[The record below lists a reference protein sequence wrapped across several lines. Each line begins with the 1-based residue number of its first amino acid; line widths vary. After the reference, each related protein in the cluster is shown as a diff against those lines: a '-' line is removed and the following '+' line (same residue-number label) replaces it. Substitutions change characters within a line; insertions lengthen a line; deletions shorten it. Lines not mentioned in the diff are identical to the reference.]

1 MSGVTVHNGAV
12 IAAGAVVTKDVPPY
26 AIVGGNPAKVIKY
39 RFSDDVIEKLL
50 KISWWNWN
58 SQEII
63 ERADDIWG
71 SVDEFVDKYF
81 LEAEEEYLKALDSKN
96 PFPEVGGQNYLFIPD
111 YDLDFPLYKKIIREF
126 CENNNNTNNQLILG
140 ININDNPEEMVKE
153 IYSEL
158 EKYMNYNVNVYIH
171 FLNNDEKYIIPHINT
186 YITGRTK
193 INVLLMELSEKYN
206 KRIISG
212 VDIPISW

>member
-1 MSGVTVHNGAV
+1 M
-12 IAAGAVVTKDVPPY
+12 
-26 AIVGGNPAKVIKY
+26 
-39 RFSDDVIEKLL
+39 
-50 KISWWNWN
+50 
-58 SQEII
+58 
-63 ERADDIWG
+63 
-71 SVDEFVDKYF
+71 
-81 LEAEEEYLKALDSKN
+81 
-96 PFPEVGGQNYLFIPD
+96 GGQNYLFIPD

-158 EKYMNYNVNVYIH
+158 EKYMDYNVNVYIH

-193 INVLLMELSEKYN
+193 INILLMELSEKYN